1 MSTTTTDRTPT
12 GGPGPSPAAD
22 PLGPLLAHDWW
33 VIALRGLLAV
43 LFGII
48 ALAMPAA
55 TILALVL
62 LFAAYMLV
70 DGVFSLITAFRAMFR
85 RDTRPDGRQEGWGLP
100 LLQGVASIIAAAI
113 AIFWPGITAL
123 AFVLVVGAWSIVT
136 GSVMLSAA
144 ARVDRGH
151 GSLWLAIGGVLS
163 VLFGFLLILS
173 PVIGAVVL
181 TWWIGVY
188 AIVLGAFLIV
198 TSFRLRAHRREPP
211 FGAPMPA

>member
-1 MSTTTTDRTPT
+1 
-12 GGPGPSPAAD
+12 
-22 PLGPLLAHDWW
+22 